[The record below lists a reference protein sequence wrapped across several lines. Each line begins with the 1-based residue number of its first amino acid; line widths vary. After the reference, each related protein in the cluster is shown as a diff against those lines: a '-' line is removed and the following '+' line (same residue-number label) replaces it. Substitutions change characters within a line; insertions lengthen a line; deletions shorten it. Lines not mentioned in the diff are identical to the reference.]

1 MSLYSISVVVMVLA
15 MRAVTAVDVSIADA
29 AMVDTA
35 AELVVYSSGNLNQIY
50 NDSIYNEQTNCR
62 SGTL

>member
-1 MSLYSISVVVMVLA
+1 MKLISIAIVVLGLGLVVG
-15 MRAVTAVDVSIADA
+15 VDVNIADA
-29 AMVDTA
+29 GMVDTA
-35 AELVVYSSGNLNQIY
+35 AELVVYSSGSLNQIY

>member
-1 MSLYSISVVVMVLA
+1 MKLISIVIVVLGLGLVVG
-15 MRAVTAVDVSIADA
+15 VDVNIADA
-29 AMVDTA
+29 GMVDTA
-35 AELVVYSSGNLNQIY
+35 AELVVYTGGSLNQIY